1 MGVANVNLFYMLRAE
16 LVYLVFLM
24 SATLLRWFI
33 IYKGGG
39 VNKLESMGL
48 ITTTLN

>member
-24 SATLLRWFI
+24 SATLLNNI
-33 IYKGGG
+33 ILLLVHY
-39 VNKLESMGL
+39 L
-48 ITTTLN
+48 

>member
-24 SATLLRWFI
+24 STTLLRWFI
-33 IYKGGG
+33 IYMYKGGG
-39 VNKLESMGL
+39 VNQWV
-48 ITTTLN
+48 